1 MLVGSNEGSERE
13 RERERR
19 ERERERDDFDL
30 KIEFL
35 NSGLRL
41 LALLYKGSIYRT
53 TSVVNKPFT

>member
-1 MLVGSNEGSERE
+1 MKAQ
-13 RERERR
+13 R

-30 KIEFL
+30 KIEFM

-53 TSVVNKPFT
+53 ISVVNKPFT

>member
-1 MLVGSNEGSERE
+1 MLVGSNEGSKRE
-13 RERERR
+13 RER
-19 ERERERDDFDL
+19 RERDDFDL